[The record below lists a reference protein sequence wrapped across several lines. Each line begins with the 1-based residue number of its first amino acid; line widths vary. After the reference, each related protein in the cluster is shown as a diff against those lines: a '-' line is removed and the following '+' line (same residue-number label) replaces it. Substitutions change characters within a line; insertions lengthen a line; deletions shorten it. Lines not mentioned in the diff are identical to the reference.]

1 MSRTASGGT
10 DPTRALAMSSSA
22 VSTTESD
29 SSAQQIVKKHML
41 LALAVGLLP
50 LPLIDVAALTAIQ
63 LRMLSKL
70 SSLYNVDFSDQLG
83 KSVIGSL
90 VGSGGSVV
98 ASTTTT
104 RLVMHLIP
112 GGWVAGMV
120 STAAFAGASTYA
132 VGKVFTEHFASG
144 GTFLTF
150 DPEKVRKYYE
160 QQFAQGA
167 IKVEKSFAGFKP

>member
-1 MSRTASGGT
+1 MSQTAPGGT
-10 DPTRALAMSSSA
+10 DPTPPSAASSSGVNDA
-22 VSTTESD
+22 QSD
-29 SSAQQIVKKHML
+29 STAQQIVKKHML

-50 LPLIDVAALTAIQ
+50 LPFIDVAALTAIQ
-63 LRMLSKL
+63 LRMSSKL
-70 SSLYNVDFSDQLG
+70 ASLYKVDFSDQLG

-98 ASTTTT
+98 ASTTST

-112 GGWVAGMV
+112 AGWVAGVV
-120 STAAFAGASTYA
+120 STAVFAGASTYA

-160 QQFAQGA
+160 QQFAQGTT
-167 IKVEKSFAGFKP
+167 KVEQSFAGVKP

>member
-1 MSRTASGGT
+1 MSPTALGGT
-10 DPTRALAMSSSA
+10 DPTHALATSSSA

-29 SSAQQIVKKHML
+29 SSAQQIAKKHML

-70 SSLYNVDFSDQLG
+70 SSLYKVDFSDQLG

-98 ASTTTT
+98 ASTTSKIG
-104 RLVMHLIP
+104 R
-112 GGWVAGMV
+112 
-120 STAAFAGASTYA
+120 ASCRER
-132 VGKVFTEHFASG
+132 V
-144 GTFLTF
+144 
-150 DPEKVRKYYE
+150 
-160 QQFAQGA
+160 
-167 IKVEKSFAGFKP
+167 